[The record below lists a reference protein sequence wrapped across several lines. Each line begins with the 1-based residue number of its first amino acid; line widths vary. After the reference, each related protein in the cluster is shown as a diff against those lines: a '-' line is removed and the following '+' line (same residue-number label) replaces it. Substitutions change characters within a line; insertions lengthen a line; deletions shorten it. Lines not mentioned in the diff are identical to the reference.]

1 MTKVYPQLFVEK
13 VNKSVMM
20 NSNRMRHES
29 EKKKKSAVQDLPQ
42 SVEGGTER
50 TGQEG

>member
-1 MTKVYPQLFVEK
+1 MEK

-29 EKKKKSAVQDLPQ
+29 EKKKSQAKM
-42 SVEGGTER
+42 R
-50 TGQEG
+50 TVDTANEK